1 MSFCL
6 PLLAHVSTESLPDI
20 TLRRG
25 ISYGPKLND
34 TGLDRVLMVYTDHFS
49 LYSSQ
54 SKENKIDETLLRI
67 YFSNCKTLLTTRAG
81 LNDRSIIF
89 CRNVLILL
97 GSYPCSYSPLSTQTV
112 SELHSIEQSINLGV
126 FFSLCQLNYILP
138 PNHSCAPSWENK
150 TGSYSC
156 FQLFVNELVGR
167 YHHLCC
173 LFFWMLAHSRTFLMQ
188 QSLQIFL
195 QPTLL
200 ACQKLSTTIK
210 RLEVAYCSTIY
221 GNSQLFN
228 TGFMFL
234 VPSTHRYNCCVYFYP
249 EILKEF
255 CLCLHCLAS
264 PKKRICEQHLC
275 HADIFFL
282 DRFSWTIAVANSCWE
297 SLSRW

>member
-1 MSFCL
+1 MYWFFSVATL
-6 PLLAHVSTESLPDI
+6 VA
-20 TLRRG
+20 TLRCQL
-25 ISYGPKLND
+25 KLYPNF
-34 TGLDRVLMVYTDHFS
+34 T
-49 LYSSQ
+49 Q
-54 SKENKIDETLLRI
+54 
-67 YFSNCKTLLTTRAG
+67 
-81 LNDRSIIF
+81 LNI
-89 CRNVLILL
+89 
-97 GSYPCSYSPLSTQTV
+97 
-112 SELHSIEQSINLGV
+112 HLGV

-138 PNHSCAPSWENK
+138 PNHSFAPSWENK

-167 YHHLCC
+167 YHHLRC
-173 LFFWMLAHSRTFLMQ
+173 LFFRMLAHSRTFLMQ

-195 QPTLL
+195 QPTLF

-264 PKKRICEQHLC
+264 PKNVYASSTYATQTYSLWIVSIGQSQLQTLAGSLYRG
-275 HADIFFL
+275 
-282 DRFSWTIAVANSCWE
+282 DRSP
-297 SLSRW
+297 